1 MVLCSY
7 LGGLVDKSQ
16 GLLFQGDTR
25 NDTWIFVLTI
35 LLSSTLIYNSRGT
48 IDQQAM
54 DQLQYPWW
62 DSSTG
67 DALLSLCGGLGADK
81 SMVFK
86 QLQNLLVVPSD
97 VL

>member
-1 MVLCSY
+1 M
-7 LGGLVDKSQ
+7 
-16 GLLFQGDTR
+16 
-25 NDTWIFVLTI
+25 LTI

-48 IDQQAM
+48 IDQMAM

-62 DSSTG
+62 DSSTR
-67 DALLSLCGGLGADK
+67 DALLPLCGGLGVDK
-81 SMVFK
+81 SQFLR